1 MEKSTAICFGSVLML
16 SAAVAL
22 YYLLYMP
29 YNQSTQIQDTVEHDD
44 VHFDEI
50 IAADQELKAKCMDH
64 NIIPSISKSLS
75 MLLVQPAIAV
85 VGMVAAAIVI
95 SKQPTISY
103 HDGIYWSNGQ
113 HESPLNDD
121 LQSSAGVS
129 ATAME
134 EQCNQE
140 QTSELVIWVWHDF
153 IDLKN
158 SAT

>member
-1 MEKSTAICFGSVLML
+1 MEKSIAICFGSVLML

-29 YNQSTQIQDTVEHDD
+29 CNQSTQIRDAVEHN

-50 IAADQELKAKCMDH
+50 IAADQGSKAKCMDH

-75 MLLVQPAIAV
+75 MLSVQAAHAIAV
-85 VGMVAAAIVI
+85 VGMAAATIVI
-95 SKQPTISY
+95 FKRLTSY
-103 HDGIYWSNGQ
+103 HDGLYQSNGQ

-129 ATAME
+129 VIAME
-134 EQCNQE
+134 ERCNQE
-140 QTSELVIWVWHDF
+140 QTSELVI
-153 IDLKN
+153 
-158 SAT
+158 